1 MNGMIGQARHWLDG
15 RTARERMML
24 TAMIGLV
31 AVVAAWLLVVRP
43 AWAWRVDAAD
53 RLARAE
59 RAAMEVR
66 AGLRLVVPT
75 SGAKPAVD
83 AQGLEPL
90 VRQTA
95 EAVGLEVVTEMAP
108 GGGLGF
114 RIQSGSSAAVF
125 GWLATLQTAHG
136 VQVRSLGVIENA
148 DASLQVE
155 GGLGG

>member
-1 MNGMIGQARHWLDG
+1 MSGMIGQVRHWLDG

-31 AVVAAWLLVVRP
+31 AVVAGWLLVVRP
-43 AWAWRVDAAD
+43 AWAWRADAAD

-66 AGLRLVVPT
+66 AGLRLVTPT
-75 SGAKPAVD
+75 PGAKLAAD

-95 EAVGLEVVTEMAP
+95 EAAGLEVVTEMAP

-136 VQVRSLGVIENA
+136 LEVRSLGVIENA